1 MNDGPSI
8 VGIAALIGDHTRAS
22 MLMALMSGEALTAT
36 ELATE
41 AGISKQTASSH
52 LAKLLDADLLQREVQ
67 GRHRYFSLSGPDV
80 ATLLEQLL
88 GVAQRTGA
96 KRIVPGPREPAL
108 RKARVCY
115 DHLAGDLG
123 VRLYDALCAAG
134 HLTAH
139 HDRNTEREQVELTDS
154 GEQFFSR
161 LGIDWKPV
169 TSRRAPCRAC
179 LDWSSRRHH
188 LAGSAGAAL
197 LQYCFAQKWA
207 KRVDGTRVVRFTTRG
222 EESFNA
228 LFRI

>member
-8 VGIAALIGDHTRAS
+8 VGIAALIGDHARAS

-36 ELATE
+36 ELAAE

-52 LAKLLDADLLQREVQ
+52 LAKLLDAELLQRQVQ
-67 GRHRYFSLSGPDV
+67 GRHRYFSLSGADV

-96 KRIVPGPREPAL
+96 KRFVPGPREPAL

-123 VRLYDALCAAG
+123 VRLYDSLCSAG
-134 HLTAH
+134 HLVAH
-139 HDRNTEREQVELTDS
+139 HDRKTEKEQVTLTTS
-154 GEQFFSR
+154 GEQFFNQ
-161 LGIDWKPV
+161 LGIDWKG
-169 TSRRAPCRAC
+169 TSSRRAPCRAC

-188 LAGSAGAAL
+188 LAGTAGAAL
-197 LQYCFAQKWA
+197 LQYCFTQKWA
-207 KRVDGTRVVRFTTRG
+207 KRVDGTRVVRFTSRG
-222 EESFNA
+222 EEAFNA
-228 LFRI
+228 LFSL